1 VKPHRFD
8 PVAFAFGVLFL
19 LAGGALLSGE
29 IDLADLSG
37 RGILVLPVLFVGV
50 LLVSVGIRRVLG
62 DRIPPPSEAGSVE
75 DGEAPTEPLTLGG
88 YTSPPEPP

>member
-8 PVAFAFGVLFL
+8 PVSFTFGLLFL

-50 LLVSVGIRRVLG
+50 LLVSVGIRRLLG
-62 DRIPPPSEAGSVE
+62 DRASVPSEAGSAE
-75 DGEAPTEPLTLGG
+75 DAEAATDTATLGG
-88 YTSPPEPP
+88 YTFPPGPP

>member
-1 VKPHRFD
+1 MKSHRFD
-8 PVAFAFGVLFL
+8 PVAFAFGLLFL
-19 LAGGALLSGE
+19 LTGGALLSGR

-50 LLVSVGIRRVLG
+50 LLVSVGIRRLLG
-62 DRIPPPSEAGSVE
+62 DRVSLPSEAGSVE
-75 DGEAPTEPLTLGG
+75 DAEAVTETVTPGG

>member
-8 PVAFAFGVLFL
+8 PVSFAFGLLFL
-19 LAGGALLSGE
+19 LAGAALLSGE

-50 LLVSVGIRRVLG
+50 LLVSLGIRRLLG
-62 DRIPPPSEAGSVE
+62 DRVPVPSESGSAE
-75 DGEAPTEPLTLGG
+75 DAEAATDTVTLDG

>member
-8 PVAFAFGVLFL
+8 PVSFAFGLLFL
-19 LAGGALLSGE
+19 LTGGALLSGE

-37 RGILVLPVLFVGV
+37 RGIIVLPVLFVGL

-62 DRIPPPSEAGSVE
+62 DRVAGPQGAVE
-75 DGEAPTEPLTLGG
+75 DAEAPADAVTLDG